1 MTILVTGTSGH
12 LGRLV
17 VESLLERGVPASGI
31 VATAR
36 RPEAVADLA
45 DRGVVVR
52 PADYDDPASLD
63 AALAGA
69 DTVLLVSS
77 HEVGARVSQHRNVI
91 DAAGRAGV
99 SLLAY
104 TSVANADTTS
114 LLLAADH
121 LETEKYLADSGVP
134 AALLRN
140 GWYIENWTEQI
151 PVALEH
157 GVVLGAAGEGRVS
170 AATRADFAAAAAVVL
185 TSEDQAGLV
194 YELGGSPFTLT
205 GYAAELSAQSGQPV
219 AYQDLPTDE
228 YAAVLV
234 GAGVPEEFADIVAD
248 GDRGLRAGDLLVET
262 GHLELLLG
270 RPSTP
275 LAEAIKAQLA

>member
-36 RPEAVADLA
+36 RPEVVADLA

-63 AALAGA
+63 AALGGA
-69 DTVLLVSS
+69 DKVLLVSS
-77 HEVGARVSQHRNVI
+77 SEVGARAAQHRNVI

-104 TSVANADTTS
+104 TSVAKADTTS
-114 LLLAADH
+114 LLLAAEH
-121 LETEKYLADSGVP
+121 LETEKYLADSDVP
-134 AALLRN
+134 AVLLRN
-140 GWYIENWTEQI
+140 SWYIENWTEQI

-185 TSEDQAGLV
+185 MSEDQAGLV

-205 GYAAELSAQSGQPV
+205 EYAAELSAQSGQPV

-228 YAAVLV
+228 YAAVLA
-234 GAGVPEEFADIVAD
+234 GAGVPEEFAEIIAD
-248 GDRGLRAGDLLVET
+248 GDRGLRAGDLLVQT

-275 LAEAIKAQLA
+275 LAEAIKAQLV